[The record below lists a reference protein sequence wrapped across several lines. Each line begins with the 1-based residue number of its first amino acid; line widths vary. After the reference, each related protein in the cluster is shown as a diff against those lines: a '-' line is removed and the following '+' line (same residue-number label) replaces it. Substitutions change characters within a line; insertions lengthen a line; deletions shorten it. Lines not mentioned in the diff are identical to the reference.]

1 MAQTVTLTAKNQGYY
16 VVSADGKDVSNHTAE
31 REAIEKA
38 TNLKLAN
45 PAAVVQYRHDY
56 VVSVETSVVAPTTG
70 SVTLSWDSVAVA
82 DGYKVYMGTA
92 SRTYG
97 PATNVG
103 NVLTYDV
110 TGLTPGKTYYFAVTA
125 YKAGSQ
131 DSVYSNEASKGL

>member
-103 NVLTYDV
+103 NVLTYEV
-110 TGLTPGKTYYFAVTA
+110 TGLTPGQTYYFSATA
-125 YKAGSQ
+125 YDATKESGF
-131 DSVYSNEASKGL
+131 SNEVSKGL